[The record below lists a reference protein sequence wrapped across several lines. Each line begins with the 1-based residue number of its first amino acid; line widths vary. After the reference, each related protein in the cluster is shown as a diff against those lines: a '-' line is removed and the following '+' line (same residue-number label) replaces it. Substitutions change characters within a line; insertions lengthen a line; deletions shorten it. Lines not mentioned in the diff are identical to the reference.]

1 MNLPGELVWV
11 LDMLGYE
18 WPPLDEDEMRRAA
31 NIIRTFKDDI
41 EGTIEQ
47 ATARIKDDA
56 GGAMQA
62 QAATSFGNAWDTNR
76 QQNVEQ
82 LVDVLDPAATGIDI
96 AADAVLALTVKVI
109 AELVITA
116 AQIAAAAASAV
127 LTLGASLAAN
137 AAIIALR
144 KKLLDVA
151 TNIASDLDAL
161 QDVLPRI
168 ARGVAGQSKRS
179 KDTIKE
185 MAEAIRRKDAELAR
199 GVRRQDVDVRAFNN
213 RRYDQAEFD
222 RQVDEQVDALQQMSV
237 ADWIRN
243 RGDSLDRGRTSASTQ
258 AQRMARDAARRTEIM
273 RLRRR
278 GQDPRKQRAMPTPGS
293 RPEPRRIVST
303 ASQEAT

>member
-11 LDMLGYE
+11 LDMLGYD

-47 ATARIKDDA
+47 ATARIKDDV
-56 GGAMQA
+56 GGAMKA

-76 QQNVEQ
+76 QQNVAQ

-96 AADAVLALTVKVI
+96 AADAVLALKVKVI

-127 LTLGASLAAN
+127 FTLGASLAAN

-151 TNIASDLDAL
+151 TNIAIDQLAARLLPMVVEPLFNQAVPAVMAMLESPIVEGQTGDVSEFGADLAALDQAASDLDA
-161 QDVLPRI
+161 
-168 ARGVAGQSKRS
+168 
-179 KDTIKE
+179 
-185 MAEAIRRKDAELAR
+185 
-199 GVRRQDVDVRAFNN
+199 N
-213 RRYDQAEFD
+213 
-222 RQVDEQVDALQQMSV
+222 
-237 ADWIRN
+237 
-243 RGDSLDRGRTSASTQ
+243 GDD
-258 AQRMARDAARRTEIM
+258 
-273 RLRRR
+273 
-278 GQDPRKQRAMPTPGS
+278 
-293 RPEPRRIVST
+293 
-303 ASQEAT
+303 QEALAEDFLSQLSSCQIFTG